1 MEKLIK
7 EVKERIKNTLDT
19 WTDGT
24 YAIIRDEVLTKELS
38 VAGCPLGIT
47 QDTRES
53 IFEKG

>member
-24 YAIIRDEVLTKELS
+24 CAIIRDEALTKKLE
-38 VAGCPLGIT
+38 VAKCPLGIT
-47 QDTRES
+47 HDTRDA